1 MELFSLFFFLSWCG
15 DQARSLEP
23 HSTAKHKKTKPTK
36 PHKVSTVFV
45 QAQNFSSATSHHKT
59 HPEDIKTDSSAKK
72 KNCFPWG
79 VLHILTFPHPDQEAA
94 LSTRNRWILSTVR
107 WRLIQSEM
115 KSSTLLRTSIESSLI
130 CFTILYFYSLLFK
143 VVRIP
148 FLSFSRLAITVSDFT
163 LGFFSGSQTGG
174 RARTRGPNLYLKE
187 RKKYSSY
194 VYFFKNFGDLF
205 TIPTFNRFQY
215 FGLWLNMDISMLP
228 SCSLCAKKKGN

>member
-1 MELFSLFFFLSWCG
+1 MATKHEAWNHIQQQNTRKQSQRNPTKWAQSLFRHKISAL
-15 DQARSLEP
+15 P
-23 HSTAKHKKTKPTK
+23 HPTTKPIRRILRLTL
-36 PHKVSTVFV
+36 PL
-45 QAQNFSSATSHHKT
+45 
-59 HPEDIKTDSSAKK
+59 KK

-107 WRLIQSEM
+107 WRLIQSEI
-115 KSSTLLRTSIESSLI
+115 KSSTLLRSRIESSLI

-194 VYFFKNFGDLF
+194 VYFFKTFGDLF
-205 TIPTFNRFQY
+205 TIQTFNRFQY
-215 FGLWLNMDISMLP
+215 FGLWLNMDISMLL